1 LLRKYKKKLGITTI
15 LVTHDQADAFS
26 VADRIMVMNNR
37 VLQQIGTPDEIY
49 SSPANIFVASFI
61 GDPPMNIFEI
71 QRARDLLSSF
81 RSTYN
86 AELNNIYIGFRP
98 EEAYIAPPS
107 SIETSGVTRLTG
119 KIDVI
124 EHYGARAF
132 ALVIVNEDLTVKAQ
146 INPNTRL
153 NIGDSCEVHINRLH
167 IFNGKTGERIASL

>member
-1 LLRKYKKKLGITTI
+1 
-15 LVTHDQADAFS
+15 
-26 VADRIMVMNNR
+26 
-37 VLQQIGTPDEIY
+37 
-49 SSPANIFVASFI
+49 
-61 GDPPMNIFEI
+61 MNIFEI

-86 AELNNIYIGFRP
+86 AELDNIYIGFRP

-132 ALVIVNEDLTVKAQ
+132 ALVIVNEDLTV
-146 INPNTRL
+146 RL
-153 NIGDSCEVHINRLH
+153 R
-167 IFNGKTGERIASL
+167 

>member
-1 LLRKYKKKLGITTI
+1 LLRKYKKKLGVTTI

-26 VADRIMVMNNR
+26 VADRIMVMNNG
-37 VLQQIGTPDEIY
+37 VLQQIGTPDKIY

-86 AELNNIYIGFRP
+86 AEFNNIYIGFRP

-107 SIETSGVTRLTG
+107 SIETSGVTRLT
-119 KIDVI
+119 
-124 EHYGARAF
+124 R
-132 ALVIVNEDLTVKAQ
+132 
-146 INPNTRL
+146 RL
-153 NIGDSCEVHINRLH
+153 M
-167 IFNGKTGERIASL
+167 